1 MVPAVVEYGTFPV
14 MGVVVFI
21 KKELGV
27 EKGLCVRCVVERILC
42 SVFDISEYVH
52 GHVGMSVCDVL
63 YTLP

>member
-27 EKGLCVRCVVERILC
+27 EKGQCAAVCGGEN
-42 SVFDISEYVH
+42 SVQRV
-52 GHVGMSVCDVL
+52 
-63 YTLP
+63 

>member
-27 EKGLCVRCVVERILC
+27 EKGQCACGVWWREFCAACLIYQ
-42 SVFDISEYVH
+42 SMY
-52 GHVGMSVCDVL
+52 MAM
-63 YTLP
+63 